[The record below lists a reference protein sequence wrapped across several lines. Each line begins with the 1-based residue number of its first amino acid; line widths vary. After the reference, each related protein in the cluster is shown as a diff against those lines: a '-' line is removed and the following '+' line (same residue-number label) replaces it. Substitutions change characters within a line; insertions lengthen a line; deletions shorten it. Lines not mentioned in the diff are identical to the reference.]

1 MLCLQELGQLSQ
13 QHKHTESMTEPT
25 PLMAQ
30 EGTFWTP
37 QKQFLLGSGGESFS
51 NGDLDWHCVHN
62 RIHNRLSIC
71 TYIGTWL
78 KFNFYHKIRLSVIII
93 LTTTSK
99 ALTCYKNY
107 STHIAKLIVT
117 ELTFPTSTLLSQS
130 HGLGPGSNVNAV
142 VTRLLLILHE
152 HAWFAHARVCALRI
166 RLLIVCSACVY
177 GLNAYYTPTNAK
189 FTRYKRISNALAF

>member
-1 MLCLQELGQLSQ
+1 MEV
-13 QHKHTESMTEPT
+13 
-25 PLMAQ
+25 
-30 EGTFWTP
+30 
-37 QKQFLLGSGGESFS
+37 FLTVIWIGAH
-51 NGDLDWHCVHN
+51 WHCVHN

-71 TYIGTWL
+71 TYIGTWF

-107 STHIAKLIVT
+107 STHIAALIVT

-142 VTRLLLILHE
+142 VTRLLLILHM
-152 HAWFAHARVCALRI
+152 RVA
-166 RLLIVCSACVY
+166 A
-177 GLNAYYTPTNAK
+177 P
-189 FTRYKRISNALAF
+189 LAFVINICTCVCQSHKRV